1 MAMRVLFV
9 GWTENILITLLA
21 LNPCLEFR
29 AIITDEVE
37 VARKFLEPIDFP
49 PNLIYPLCDLKDC
62 VKDFYYDY
70 IICAEKPWKND
81 FADVITAY
89 DVPKEKILSFNA
101 SPGNF
106 MIERSLRYFKEHA
119 AEFDMFATGIS
130 YTEVGLD
137 VTRFKRK
144 LFNFAR
150 SSQDLYYNFQT
161 AKFAVSCGGVSKIS
175 HALIGLTP
183 YSFHYDLSK
192 TFRFR
197 FQMLYYLIAHNDL
210 HNFYIPIDE
219 YRKFFCEEFL
229 EMRMPLEPFDVNNPF
244 GVKKARL
251 MKPEDRLKV
260 LQAAKGW
267 AHKYYSE
274 TRDENI
280 KILDEYL
287 TFCEENNIRPIMFVV
302 PVTEGYIK
310 HYSKQL
316 REEFLYLVGAACRKH
331 PGAVFLD
338 GWNLRGLTDADFYE
352 CTHMNIM
359 GAAKFSAFLNDFIEQ
374 LK

>member
-1 MAMRVLFV
+1 MRVLIV
-9 GWTENILITLLA
+9 SWTKNLLMNLAA
-21 LNPCLEFR
+21 LNPGLEVS

-70 IICAEKPWKND
+70 IICAENPWKND
-81 FADVITAY
+81 FGDVLTAY
-89 DVPKEKILSFNA
+89 DVPKEKIISFNA

-130 YTEVGLD
+130 YTQDGLD

-161 AKFAVSCGGVSKIS
+161 AKFALSCSPPGKIS
-175 HALIGLTP
+175 HALIGLSI
-183 YSFHYDLSK
+183 YAFHYDLSK
-192 TFRFR
+192 TSRYR

-219 YRKFFCEEFL
+219 YRKFFNEEFL
-229 EMRMPLEPFDVNNPF
+229 AARLPLESFDVNNPF

-251 MKPEDRLKV
+251 MKPEDRLKL
-260 LQAAKGW
+260 LQAAKSW
-267 AHKYYSE
+267 AHKYCPE

-280 KILDEYL
+280 KILDDYL
-287 TFCEENNIRPIMFVV
+287 TFCEENSIRPIMFVV
-302 PVTEGYIK
+302 PVTEGYYIK
-310 HYSKQL
+310 HFNKRS

-338 GWNLRGLTDADFYE
+338 GWELRGLTDADFYE
-352 CTHMNIM
+352 CTHLNVM
-359 GAAKFSAFLNDFIEQ
+359 GAAKFSAFLNDFIER
-374 LK
+374 LE